1 MTQPL
6 DRYEIRLY
14 DSSQAFVDILT
25 GWTRLEYW
33 QRINAPWNHT
43 LTYILSVNDERL
55 DLLRDIGPDYIYTI
69 YRTDPNTFAKTLVY
83 EGFHQTRVDQ
93 ALADGVIMVTLY
105 GQGYT
110 SLLNR
115 RVCIPIT
122 SEDQDERSG
131 VAETVMKQFVTF
143 NIFVPTDP
151 DRAAPNFSVEPD
163 LGRGNNVEY
172 SARYTNLMTVIENL
186 SEDGN
191 LCFGVVG
198 AYNADGTPLLF
209 QFQTREIWGD
219 DRRINSTNPAKETP
233 CFFNYENKNMD
244 IPILTYNFSEEKNL
258 VYVAGQ
264 GTGNQRIFLELENLT
279 ATALSPF
286 ARKEAYIDSRG
297 ANTQNEILTV
307 GRSYLEKN
315 MAKNT
320 LTFNLRQQESIQWLR
335 DFNLGD
341 IVTAKYFDHLQSKI
355 VREVHA
361 TVATGEETVF
371 PERIEIELDDLTE
384 AQIDYLAEWTIDYND
399 PYPFTPDFF
408 WPDLEA
414 GLNNLA
420 GFNQDG
426 YLYRTANFQSTPPTW
441 TRINLGLTGTII
453 NFVVDAFS
461 PGYLGTGTDINGWI
475 QTNQKI
481 YRITDIFGLATC
493 VEQYSYGYTINN
505 PGKYWWN
512 AMGIDASFGTQNH
525 VVALI
530 SQRGDAYGPFKAVY
544 TTNGVTWNAVNL
556 PGGTSASM
564 SIGSCA
570 VYVSPLTAGLVYA
583 TDLDTNGLTAHNY
596 VSTDYGASW
605 SKVLVHGP
613 HSPLMSRLRY
623 RGSNALCVPYNDNL
637 DEADVYYARHNTGGN
652 CDSGNLYRVRSGVE
666 TNITPNY
673 GGSSAWVTRENR
685 WGLVSAP
692 TNRNYIAGVFM
703 KVFGPATLFTSP
715 DEGDNWTFRTS
726 GSCRRVAISGNDP
739 ETLYIW
745 GAAGYIF
752 YSVDFGTTLINKVG
766 NIGGMTSPTPGEFI
780 GICGGIS

>member
-1 MTQPL
+1 MTQPP
-6 DRYEIRLY
+6 DRYEVRLY
-14 DSSQAFVDILT
+14 NSDQDFVDLLV

-43 LTYILSVNDERL
+43 LTYILSVNDGRL
-55 DLLRDIGPDYIYTI
+55 DLLRDIGPDWIYTI
-69 YRTDPNTFAKTLVY
+69 YRTDPNTFEKTLVY

-93 ALADGVIMVTLY
+93 ALADGAIMVTLY

-143 NIFVPTDP
+143 NAFVPTDP
-151 DRAAPNFSVEPD
+151 DRAIPNFSVEPD
-163 LGRGNNVEY
+163 LARGNNVEY

-186 SEDGN
+186 AEDGN

-341 IVTAKYFDHLQSKI
+341 IVTAKYFEHLQSKI

-361 TVATGEETVF
+361 VVATGEETVF

-384 AQIDYLAEWTIDYND
+384 AQIDYLAEWTIDYED

-408 WPDLEA
+408 WPDLET
-414 GLNNLA
+414 GLNNIA
-420 GFNQDG
+420 GFNWDG
-426 YLYRTANFQSTPPTW
+426 YLYRTANFQTTPPTW
-441 TRINLGLTGTII
+441 TRVNLSLTGTII

-461 PGYLGTGTDINGWI
+461 PGYLGTGSAINGWI

-512 AMGIDASFGTQNH
+512 AMGIDASFGTPNH
-525 VVALI
+525 VVAII
-530 SQRGDAYGPFKAVY
+530 SQRSDAWGPCKAVY
-544 TTNGVTWNAVNL
+544 TVDGTNWTAVNL
-556 PGGTSASM
+556 PGGVSENMSM
-564 SIGSCA
+564 GA
-570 VYVSPLTAGLVYA
+570 YGVYVSPRTPGLVYA
-583 TDLDTNGLTAHNY
+583 TDLDTDGYTAHNY
-596 VSTDYGASW
+596 ISTNFGKTWARMYT
-605 SKVLVHGP
+605 HGP
-613 HSPLMSRLRY
+613 RHPYMQYLNY
-623 RGSNALCVPYNDNL
+623 RGSVCIHVPYADNP
-637 DEADVYYARHNTGGN
+637 DEDDLYYVRHNVG
-652 CDSGNLYRVRSGVE
+652 SNLGSNKVRRIVDGVD
-666 TNITPNY
+666 TDITPTYLGKNEW
-673 GGSSAWVTRENR
+673 GPQRTR
-685 WGLVSAP
+685 WGLMTAP
-692 TNRNYIAGVFM
+692 LDRNRLVMIASMTFQGHY
-703 KVFGPATLFTSP
+703 LFTSP
-715 DEGDNWTFRTS
+715 DQGASWSVYGPTS
-726 GSCRRVAISGNDP
+726 ARRVAIAGDDP
-739 ETLYIW
+739 DALYLW
-745 GAAGYIF
+745 GADGYIG
-752 YSVDFGTTLINKVG
+752 YSSDFGATVQSKIG
-766 NIGGMTSPTPGEFI
+766 NIGGMTSPTPGEFV